1 MRTLSQILFLTA
13 WLLGHSQAAAPITA
27 AALAPDGKQIV
38 IGSQSGIEIRSW
50 PELFAVGSLATELIH
65 VHDLRFSPDG
75 RTLLAAGGAPAE
87 TGITE
92 MWSWPVGN
100 RIRSV
105 AGHEDVVYRAAWSP
119 NGMQWATAS
128 ADGVCQTFDAS
139 TGGRLTRYEGHS
151 RAVLALCYM
160 PDGKTI
166 ASVGVDQTLRLW
178 DSHTGEHRRTLDNH
192 VGTINGVAVQPVVS
206 EQFPPMV
213 ATIAEDRT
221 VRFWQPSIGRL
232 VRFARLPSV
241 PRSLVWSTDGSRL
254 SVGCNDGRIR
264 IIETENAETVG
275 DIDGIDGRIHELV
288 LDSAKGR
295 LFISGEA
302 DSRSVSI
309 GETYSS
315 IPR

>member
-1 MRTLSQILFLTA
+1 MRMLSLLLFLSA
-13 WLLGHSQAAAPITA
+13 RLAGHLQADPPITA
-27 AALAPDGKQIV
+27 AALTPDGKQIV
-38 IGSQSGIEIRSW
+38 IGSQNGIDIRSW
-50 PELFAVGSLATELIH
+50 PELVAVGSLATELIH

-75 RTLLAAGGAPAE
+75 QTLLAAGGAPAE
-87 TGITE
+87 AGITE

-100 RIRSV
+100 RIRSI
-105 AGHEDVVYRAAWSP
+105 AGHDDVIYRAAWSP
-119 NGMQWATAS
+119 DGQQWATAS
-128 ADGVCQTFDAS
+128 ADGFCQTFDAN
-139 TGGRLTRYEGHS
+139 TGERLVRYEGHS

-178 DSHTGEHRRTLDNH
+178 DSHSGVHRRTLDNH
-192 VGTINGVAVQPVVS
+192 VGTINGVSVQPVVS
-206 EQFPPMV
+206 KQSPPVV

-254 SVGCNDGRIR
+254 LVGCNDGRIR
-264 IIETENAETVG
+264 IIDAEDAETVG
-275 DIDGIDGRIHELV
+275 DIDGIDGRIYELV
-288 LDSAKGR
+288 IDLAKGR
-295 LFISGEA
+295 LFIGGEA
-302 DSRSVSI
+302 DCRSVAI
-309 GETYSS
+309 GETNLN